1 MPASGKRESSPED
14 GLPPADDVA
23 IAAGG
28 IGRLALLLGHPLTM
42 GIVRA
47 LAVRVAGMAS
57 ALLLYVVLAR
67 NLAGKIPAVW
77 AAS

>member
-1 MPASGKRESSPED
+1 M
-14 GLPPADDVA
+14 
-23 IAAGG
+23 
-28 IGRLALLLGHPLTM
+28 ALLLGHPLTM

-67 NLAGKIPAVW
+67 NLTVAEFGIYALVLGW
-77 AAS
+77 LNLLAMFASGGT